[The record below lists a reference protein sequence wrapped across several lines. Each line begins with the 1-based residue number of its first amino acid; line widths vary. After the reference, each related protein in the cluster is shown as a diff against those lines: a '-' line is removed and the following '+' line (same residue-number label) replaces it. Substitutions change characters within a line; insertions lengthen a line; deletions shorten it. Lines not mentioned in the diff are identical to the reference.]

1 MNMAISKAKTAS
13 IGMAVVRNSNH
24 FGAAS
29 SHSMRALAHDMIGF
43 STTDSPGVNMAIFFF
58 FCLSIGNNAFSY
70 AIPAGEEPPIVLDMA
85 CGAVAAGKIGTA
97 QM

>member
-1 MNMAISKAKTAS
+1 
-13 IGMAVVRNSNH
+13 MAVVRNSNH

-29 SHSMRALAHDMIGF
+29 SHSMRALARDMISF
-43 STTDSPGVNMAIFFF
+43 STTDGPGVNMAIFGAMS
-58 FCLSIGNNAFSY
+58 LSIGNNAFSY